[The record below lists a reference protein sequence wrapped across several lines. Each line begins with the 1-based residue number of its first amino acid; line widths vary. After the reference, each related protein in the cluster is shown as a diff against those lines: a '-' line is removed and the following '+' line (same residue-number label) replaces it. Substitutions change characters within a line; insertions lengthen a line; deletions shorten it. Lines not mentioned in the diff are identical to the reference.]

1 MKKRLPFISVS
12 ELGSSTSEAMPA
24 ADVNFKIQ
32 DEGRLAELGYTQEL
46 RREWGL
52 LHNFG
57 ASFSI
62 ISVATGIT
70 TLFAYGINTGG
81 PGVMTVGWIIV
92 CFFTLIVGTS
102 MAEILSS
109 IPTSGGP
116 YFWAYMLSPQ
126 QHAPF
131 LAWITGWFNLLGQIA
146 VTTAIDFGLANIISL
161 TAQSANDYDPS
172 AGKTLGILAV
182 ILLSHVGVNLFSI
195 RSLKYMIYASLALNF
210 LGSISL
216 SIATMA
222 NAPKLQPA
230 SFVFAKFFDG
240 TAATAND
247 VGWSV
252 RASATYVAVTGV
264 LMTQYTVLGFDAS
277 AHLCEETR
285 KAVRDAP
292 FGLLYAIVGSSIV
305 GFFMLVSLLLSIQ
318 DFETV
323 RNHPLPVL
331 KIMTD
336 SCGKTGGLVMMVLIM
351 LCVWHCGLFS
361 LVRTMSPFQS
371 LLLHFAKNHE
381 SDK

>member
-1 MKKRLPFISVS
+1 MKKRLPIISVS
-12 ELGSSTSEAMPA
+12 ELGTSTSENMPT

-52 LHNFG
+52 VHNFG

-81 PGVMTVGWIIV
+81 PGVMTVGWIVV
-92 CFFTLIVGTS
+92 CFFTFIVGTS

-131 LAWITGWFNLLGQIA
+131 FAWITGWFNLLGQIA

-161 TAQSANDYDPS
+161 TAQSANDYNAS

-182 ILLSHVGVNLFSI
+182 ILVSHVGVNLFSV
-195 RSLKYMIYASLALNF
+195 RSLKYMIYSSLVLNLF
-210 LGSISL
+210 GVISIS
-216 SIATMA
+216 IAIMA
-222 NAPKLQPA
+222 KAPKLQPA
-230 SFVFAKFFDG
+230 SFVFANFYDG

-252 RASATYVAVTGV
+252 RASAPYVAITGV
-264 LMTQYTVLGFDAS
+264 LMTQYTVLGYDAS
-277 AHLCEETR
+277 AHLCEETK

-292 FGLLYAIVGSSIV
+292 FGLLYAIAGSAIV
-305 GFFMLVSLLLSIQ
+305 GFFMLVSLLVSIQ
-318 DFETV
+318 NFEEV
-323 RNHPLPVL
+323 RNDPLPVL

-336 SCGKTGGLVMMVLIM
+336 ACGKTGGLVMIVLIM

-361 LVRTMSPFQS
+361 LVSPLSPFQS
-371 LLLHFAKNHE
+371 LLLHFAKEHDPDE
-381 SDK
+381 